1 MNYHLKFPGP
11 HICESTQ
18 VPLEHYI
25 NIAVNGPFWVEVMN
39 PEHLFMAMLIS
50 RSRGTCL
57 IEIEVLLELNIRIK
71 LGFLPLQDGTRVLR
85 Q

>member
-1 MNYHLKFPGP
+1 MRVGD
-11 HICESTQ
+11 TDTMRQ
-18 VPLEHYI
+18 VPLECDI

-50 RSRGTCL
+50 CSIGTSL
-57 IEIEVLLELNIRIK
+57 IEIEVLLELNLSIK